1 MKKRL
6 KINISNLKVK
16 GKYREY
22 AYAARLAKEWDT
34 LKNAAGRQQI
44 PPERERGQSSGF
56 LHLSE
61 L

>member
-22 AYAARLAKEWDT
+22 AYMARLAKEWDT
-34 LKNAAGRQQI
+34 LKNAAGRQQNLHRPHKGRI
-44 PPERERGQSSGF
+44 QERA
-56 LHLSE
+56 
-61 L
+61 